1 MVGSALDIT
10 CALVLNTHYQSSE
23 KIQDSFAQVFMNV
36 SLKIIF
42 HLDSNIYRFT
52 LYLFLQN
59 ILYN

>member
-36 SLKIIF
+36 DFEEKSREEQKE
-42 HLDSNIYRFT
+42 YQ
-52 LYLFLQN
+52 LFQ
-59 ILYN
+59 